1 MASDV
6 VNDFLCLLVIS
17 ILYFSQETVNFT
29 NIVIVWVFGCLVLDF
44 FTVVLYITGINTPS
58 DV

>member
-6 VNDFLCLLVIS
+6 VNDFLRLLAIS

-29 NIVIVWVFGCLVLDF
+29 NTFIGWVFKHLVLDF
-44 FTVVLYITGINTPS
+44 FSVVLYITGITNPS